1 MSFIDEI
8 LEPIHIPPFYKVTQ
22 HFPRPVLSDLEYAIS
37 DELKKPGTIER
48 ILPGQRIA
56 IAVGS
61 RGIANL
67 PTIVKVIVQ
76 HVKQAGAYPF
86 IVPAMGSHGGATGP
100 GQQKVLEGLG
110 ITETSIGAPIISDMD
125 VVEIARSEYGHPVY
139 IDKNAFNSDGIII
152 INRIKP
158 HTAFRGIY
166 ESGLMKM
173 ITIGLGKQK
182 GAETCHALGFKYMAQ
197 FMPAIAKAAL
207 SAANILFGLAVLEN
221 AYDETYK
228 IMAIPAEIISDAEPQ
243 LLDEAKAHMPRIM
256 FDPIDVLIIDEIG
269 KNISGDG
276 MDPNITGRYPTPYAS
291 GGPSVSK
298 MVILDLTDA
307 THGNANGLGTGD
319 ITTRRVYEK
328 IDWEQTYPNALTSTV
343 TNPVKLPMVLKN
355 DRQAIQAAI
364 KTCNAPVL
372 ENVRIVRI
380 KNTLKLG
387 EISISQ
393 ALLDEALSNSDI
405 DIISGPFMLPFD
417 SNQNLL

>member
-1 MSFIDEI
+1 
-8 LEPIHIPPFYKVTQ
+8 
-22 HFPRPVLSDLEYAIS
+22 
-37 DELKKPGTIER
+37 
-48 ILPGQRIA
+48 
-56 IAVGS
+56 
-61 RGIANL
+61 
-67 PTIVKVIVQ
+67 
-76 HVKQAGAYPF
+76 
-86 IVPAMGSHGGATGP
+86 
-100 GQQKVLEGLG
+100 
-110 ITETSIGAPIISDMD
+110 
-125 VVEIARSEYGHPVY
+125 
-139 IDKNAFNSDGIII
+139 
-152 INRIKP
+152 
-158 HTAFRGIY
+158 
-166 ESGLMKM
+166 MKM

-182 GAETCHALGFKYMAQ
+182 GAEACHALGFRYMAQ

-228 IMAIPAEIISDAEPQ
+228 IMAMPAEIIPDVEPQ
-243 LLDEAKAHMPRIM
+243 LLNEAKAHMPRIM

-319 ITTRRVYEK
+319 ITTQRVYEK

-380 KNTLKLG
+380 KNTLKLE

-393 ALLDEALSNSDI
+393 TLLDEALSNPDI
-405 DIISGPFMLPFD
+405 DIVSGPFMLSFD
-417 SNQNLL
+417 NNKNLL

>member
-8 LEPIHIPPFYKVTQ
+8 LEPIYIPPFYKVTQ
-22 HFPRPVLSDLEYAIS
+22 HFPRPVLSDLECAIS
-37 DELKKPGTIER
+37 SELKKPGIIDR

-67 PTIVKVIVQ
+67 PTIVKVMVQ
-76 HVKQAGAYPF
+76 HIKQADAYPF

-110 ITETSIGAPIISDMD
+110 ITETSVGAPIISDMD

-139 IDKNAFNSDGIII
+139 LDRNAFNSDGIII

-197 FMPAIAKAAL
+197 FVPAIAKAAL

-228 IMAIPAEIISDAEPQ
+228 IIAIPSETIPDIEPQ
-243 LLDEAKAHMPRIM
+243 LLNEAKAHMPRIM

-298 MVILDLTDA
+298 MVILDLTEA

-319 ITTRRVYEK
+319 MTTKRAYEK

-343 TNPVKLPMVLKN
+343 TGPVKLPMVLKN
-355 DRQAIQAAI
+355 DRQAIQAAV

-372 ENVRIVRI
+372 ENVRMVRI
-380 KNTLKLG
+380 KNTLKLE
-387 EISISQ
+387 EILISQ
-393 ALLDEALSNSDI
+393 ALLDEALSNPKI
-405 DIISGPFMLPFD
+405 DIVSGPFMLPFD
-417 SNQNLL
+417 SKGNLL